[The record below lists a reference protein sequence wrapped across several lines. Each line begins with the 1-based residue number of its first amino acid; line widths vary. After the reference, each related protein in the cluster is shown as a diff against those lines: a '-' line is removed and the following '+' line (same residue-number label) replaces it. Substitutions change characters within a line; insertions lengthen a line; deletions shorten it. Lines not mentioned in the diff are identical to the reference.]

1 MVYGNNKY
9 RDRLFT
15 FIFGNEENREW
26 TLSLYNA
33 VNGSSYSD
41 TSALEFTTIKEVLY
55 LGMHNDVSFL
65 IHDEMNLYEQQ
76 STFNPNIPVRML
88 QYCGQL
94 FERFIVS
101 RKKNKFGRTLIGLP
115 EPRLVVFYNGTGE
128 LPDMQVLEISD
139 AFDKFKGERLYFAY
153 PDTPSQDVKEHDY
166 DISVRVQMININHGR
181 NKPLMEACKPL
192 FEYAWIVQAVRD
204 NLNQSDKQDKEALV
218 EAIAKMIHDIPDDFI
233 LKPFLVSH
241 HAEIVSMLLTEYD
254 EVEAMNLFRLEG
266 KLEGL
271 KEGKLEGL
279 KEGKLEGLK
288 EGKLEGLKDG
298 KRELNS
304 IYCKLIQE
312 GRMDELQNAISD
324 PGYLEELAKEFT
336 HAESPNKSGES

>member
-1 MVYGNNKY
+1 
-9 RDRLFT
+9 
-15 FIFGNEENREW
+15 
-26 TLSLYNA
+26 
-33 VNGSSYSD
+33 
-41 TSALEFTTIKEVLY
+41 
-55 LGMHNDVSFL
+55 
-65 IHDEMNLYEQQ
+65 
-76 STFNPNIPVRML
+76 
-88 QYCGQL
+88 
-94 FERFIVS
+94 
-101 RKKNKFGRTLIGLP
+101 
-115 EPRLVVFYNGTGE
+115 
-128 LPDMQVLEISD
+128 
-139 AFDKFKGERLYFAY
+139 
-153 PDTPSQDVKEHDY
+153 
-166 DISVRVQMININHGR
+166 
-181 NKPLMEACKPL
+181 MEACKPL

-288 EGKLEGLKDG
+288 EGKLEGLKEGKLEGLKEGKLEGLKEG

-324 PGYLEELAKEFT
+324 PAYLEELAKEFT